1 MAILAASVGAV
12 GLLSTFSINVYER
25 RREIGVMRAIGAT
38 SKAVSGIY
46 IAEGIIVGVMSWLL
60 AAPLSYL
67 ASKFFSD
74 AVGMATMEAP
84 LEFRYS
90 ITGLLGWLALVAVI
104 GAVAS
109 LWPARSATR
118 VSVREALSY
127 E

>member
-1 MAILAASVGAV
+1 
-12 GLLSTFSINVYER
+12 
-25 RREIGVMRAIGAT
+25 
-38 SKAVSGIY
+38 
-46 IAEGIIVGVMSWLL
+46 
-60 AAPLSYL
+60 
-67 ASKFFSD
+67 
-74 AVGMATMEAP
+74 MATMEAP

-90 ITGLLGWLALVAVI
+90 IAGVLGWLALVAVI